1 MSPMTTSELT
11 RRRFLAYGAAGVAG
25 ITLGQLGRSW
35 LAPGASGAA
44 TTLRE
49 RWAMT
54 VCRECAAA
62 CGMQVRLVDEVPVK
76 LEGNPLCPV
85 SRGRLCAKGQ
95 AALESYF
102 DPDRLTGPARRTGP
116 PDDPRW
122 EPISW
127 EAATALLAAAISAPA
142 PGPLQALVVA
152 AEDHGPPADAWATA
166 WKAFGARVV
175 WTAAPTAARL
185 RPALQAITGL
195 DRDPIFDFE
204 RATHVLSFGAPLA
217 EDWLSGVWARR
228 SYGRFRR
235 SDGRPRGRLVQIEAR
250 RSDTARKADEWLA
263 ISADQQVAL
272 AYGIASVMFRENRLD
287 RAALERWGGN
297 LAQFEDAVVN
307 AFPPDEVA
315 AATGVPV
322 ITLLRLARDLASSTH
337 PLAVVSADADP
348 DLVNAVLSL
357 NAIAGA
363 YERAGGIFACPGHPD
378 AYVDDAL
385 TALEATAAGTLQP
398 KVIVFGDASALRA
411 LRAPTDLSAMVSKA
425 ELVVSFSP
433 YLDETSEYANLLM
446 PTHTP
451 LEAWH
456 GASVPA
462 ALAIEAVALAAPAV
476 PPRLE
481 TRDRLALVKAV
492 AAAIGETA
500 VAACPWE
507 SSESVVQAEIGR
519 LAALRRG
526 TPYKGTF
533 ETDWVRELEEGG
545 WWVPDSAAAPEFG
558 RRVLDAGGWVDPF
571 FEPGRIRDAVRVSGG
586 LSLPLPRAR
595 AAGIAGAATERALPV
610 TALRASED
618 DESPVRFPLRVVPF
632 VPATLSLAGSPNQP
646 ALFELLGQPESAP
659 WRVWAE
665 IGPETASAIGVEQGA
680 EVRITSG
687 GGGEITAVALVVEG
701 MASDSVAVAYVP
713 THARGGRWARL
724 VDADVR
730 RLWGGEGCRRP
741 CHVRVVPA

>member
-25 ITLGQLGRSW
+25 VTLGEWGRSW
-35 LAPGASGAA
+35 LAPGASGAVTA
-44 TTLRE
+44 QRE
-49 RWAMT
+49 RWATT

-62 CGMQVRLVDEVPVK
+62 CGMRVRLIDEVPVK

-127 EAATALLAAAISAPA
+127 EAATTLLAAAVSAPA
-142 PGPLQALVVA
+142 PGALRTLVVA
-152 AEDHGPPADAWATA
+152 GEAHGPVADAWAGA
-166 WKAFGARVV
+166 WKALGARVV
-175 WTAAPTAARL
+175 WTPAPTAARL
-185 RPALQAITGL
+185 RPPFQAITGL
-195 DRDPIFDFE
+195 DRDPIFDLE
-204 RATHVLSFGAPLA
+204 HATHVLSFGAPLA
-217 EDWLSGVWARR
+217 EDWLSGVWAMR

-235 SDGRPRGRLVQIEAR
+235 GDGRPRGRLVQIEAR
-250 RSDTARKADEWLA
+250 RSNTARKADEWLA
-263 ISADQQVAL
+263 VSADQQAAL
-272 AYGIASVMFRENRLD
+272 AYGIASILFREQRVD
-287 RAALERWGGN
+287 RAELERWGGN
-297 LAQFEDAVVN
+297 LAQFEDAVVD

-322 ITLLRLARDLASSTH
+322 ITLLRLARDLASSAR

-348 DLVNAVLSL
+348 DLVNAAFSL
-357 NAIAGA
+357 NAIVGA
-363 YERAGGIFACPGHPD
+363 YERAGGIFACPGHAH

-385 TALEATAAGTLQP
+385 AALEDAAAGTIQP

-411 LRAPTDLSAMVSKA
+411 LRAPTDLSAMVSRA

-433 YLDETSEYANLLM
+433 YLDEASELAHLLM

-456 GASVPA
+456 GVAVPA
-462 ALAIEAVALAAPAV
+462 AVAVEAIALAAPAV
-476 PPRLE
+476 SPRLE
-481 TRDRLALVKAV
+481 TRDALALVKAV
-492 AAAIGETA
+492 AGAVGETA
-500 VAACPWE
+500 APMFPWE

-519 LAALRRG
+519 LAAERRG
-526 TPYKGTF
+526 TPYKGPF

-545 WWVPDSAAAPEFG
+545 WWVPDSPTAAEFG

-571 FEPGRIRDAVRVSGG
+571 FEPGLIRDAVRMSGG
-586 LSLPLPRAR
+586 LSLHLPRVS
-595 AAGIAGAATERALPV
+595 AAGSVRATGVGALPV
-610 TALRASED
+610 TALRTLED

-665 IGPETASAIGVEQGA
+665 IAPETAGAIGVEHGT
-680 EVRITSG
+680 EVRIASA

-701 MASDSVAVAYVP
+701 MVPDSIAVAYVP
-713 THARGGRWARL
+713 AHARGGRWARL